1 MGREHKEEPRG
12 GFETLIG
19 AQALAENIHRQD
31 WVVVDCRFD
40 LADTDK
46 GEHAYRQT
54 HIPGARYAH
63 LDRDL
68 SGPVTAVTGRHPLPD
83 SGVFARWLG
92 AQGIHNRSQVVAY
105 DDLGGSMAVR
115 LWWLMR
121 WLGHRR
127 VAVLDG
133 GFQAWRD
140 AGLVMTADVPD
151 PEPAVFKGVAD
162 QRMIVHADALMQQ
175 KAGRVLIDVR
185 TAERFRGEAEPI
197 DPVAG
202 RIPGAVNV
210 PWPENLGTDGRFLPA
225 ATLRGR
231 YKQATGLEAEERVLM
246 CGSGVTACFGI
257 LALEVAGIPGARLY
271 AGSWSEW
278 IRDPRR
284 PIMTGEG

>member
-1 MGREHKEEPRG
+1 MGRVHEAEPRRG
-12 GFETLIG
+12 YETLIG
-19 AQALAENIHRQD
+19 AQTLAENIHRQD

-40 LADTDK
+40 LADPGK
-46 GEHAYRQT
+46 GECAYRQS

-68 SGPVTAVTGRHPLPD
+68 SGPVTAATGRHPLPD
-83 SGVFARWLG
+83 SEAFARWLG
-92 AQGIHNRSQVVAY
+92 VQGIENRSQVVAY

-151 PEPAVFKGVAD
+151 PEPAVFRGVAD
-162 QRMIVHADALMQQ
+162 QGMIVHADALMKQE
-175 KAGRVLIDVR
+175 AGRVLIDVR

-210 PWPENLGTDGRFLPA
+210 PWPENLGPDGRFLPP
-225 ATLRGR
+225 ATLRGL
-231 YKQATGLEAEERVLM
+231 YMQATGPEAEERVLM

-278 IRDPRR
+278 ISDPDR

>member
-1 MGREHKEEPRG
+1 MGRGDKTEPRRD
-12 GFETLIG
+12 FETLIG
-19 AQALAENIHRQD
+19 LEALAENIHRQD

-46 GEHAYRQT
+46 GEHAYRQS

-83 SGVFARWLG
+83 GEGFSRWLG

-140 AGLVMTADVPD
+140 AGLMVTADVPA
-151 PEPAVFKGVAD
+151 PEPAVFEGMAD
-162 QRMIVHADALMQQ
+162 DSLVVHTNALMEP

-185 TAERFRGEAEPI
+185 TAERFRGEVEPI

-210 PWPENLGTDGRFLPA
+210 PWPDNLGPDGRFLPPV
-225 ATLRGR
+225 TLRDR
-231 YKQATGLEAEERVLM
+231 YAQATDPEAEERVVM

-257 LALEVAGIPGARLY
+257 LALEIAGVSGARLY

-278 IRDPRR
+278 IRDPGR
-284 PIMTGEG
+284 PVMTGEG

>member
-1 MGREHKEEPRG
+1 MGRVHEAEPRRG
-12 GFETLIG
+12 YETLIG
-19 AQALAENIHRQD
+19 AQTLAENIHRQD

-40 LADTDK
+40 LADTGK
-46 GEHAYRQT
+46 GERAYRQS

-68 SGPVTAVTGRHPLPD
+68 SGPVTAATGRHPLPD
-83 SGVFARWLG
+83 SEAFARWLG
-92 AQGIHNRSQVVAY
+92 AQGIENRSQVVAY

-151 PEPAVFKGVAD
+151 PEPAVFRGVAD
-162 QRMIVHADALMQQ
+162 QGMIVHADALMKQE
-175 KAGRVLIDVR
+175 AGRVLIDVR

-210 PWPENLGTDGRFLPA
+210 PWPENLGPDGRFLPP
-225 ATLRGR
+225 ATLRGL
-231 YKQATGLEAEERVLM
+231 YMQATGPEAEERVLM

-278 IRDPRR
+278 ISDPDR